1 MKTFLFAM
9 MLGLLSMMCFAD
21 MTLVQKVQ
29 TGAMMGQPAHTDTM
43 TWAIKG
49 SKARM
54 DFGKMSQIIDLDAH
68 KIYRLDAAH
77 KVVMV
82 SSTELPKETSDVI
95 GKIGNDTKIDIRA
108 TGKTETIDGYKCA
121 EYVMTMSG
129 SMSMVSTYWM
139 TQDIDATEFQRFKT
153 WGMNIPANKE
163 TDTLSS
169 MKGVPVKS
177 TSKMTLMGNV
187 IDASS
192 ELQSVSNASVLA
204 SLFEI
209 PKDYKVMEMPKMPAG
224 KMQH

>member
-1 MKTFLFAM
+1 MKTLLFVM
-9 MLGLLSMMCFAD
+9 MLGLLSTLCFAD

-54 DFGKMSQIIDLDAH
+54 DFGKISQIIDLDAH
-68 KIYRLDAAH
+68 KIYRIDAAN

-82 SSTELPKETSDVI
+82 TSTELPKETSDAI
-95 GKIGNDTKIDIRA
+95 AKIGNDTKFDVHA
-108 TGKTETIDGYKCA
+108 TGKTETVDGYKCA

-129 SMSMVSTYWM
+129 PMSMVSTYWM
-139 TQDIDATEFQRFKT
+139 TQDIDATEYQRFRT
-153 WGMNIPANKE
+153 WGMQIPANKE

-177 TSKMTLMGNV
+177 TSKITLMGNV
-187 IDASS
+187 IDGSS
-192 ELQSVSNASVLA
+192 EMQSVSNASVSA

-209 PKDYKVMEMPKMPAG
+209 PKDYKVMEMPRMPAG